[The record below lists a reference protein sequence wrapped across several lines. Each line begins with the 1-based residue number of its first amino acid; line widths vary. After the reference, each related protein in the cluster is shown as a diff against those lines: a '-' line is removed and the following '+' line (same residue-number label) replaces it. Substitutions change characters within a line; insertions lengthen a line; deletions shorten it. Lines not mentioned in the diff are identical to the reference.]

1 MIVSGWGTLHRGLM
15 LRTCHIVIAV
25 RLPEELCQVCA
36 VNLQAC
42 RLVQQCS

>member
-1 MIVSGWGTLHRGLM
+1 MIVSGLGTLQCGLM
-15 LRTCHIVIAV
+15 FRTCHIVIAV
-25 RLPEELCQVCA
+25 RLPEELCQVCS